1 MIFWRGIMEK
11 LIPLEED
18 KSNNKSIIDYAK
30 GMQFFSTLDQ
40 DELNSITQWI
50 KPYKAKLGA
59 TIFEEGNE
67 SPHLCLIAE
76 GDISIFKEISDSEHL
91 KVADIKAG
99 GSIGEMGILDGEPV
113 SASAIASVDSVVFII
128 SNTDFKKLVTENQS
142 LGIKLLW
149 KIGKIISLRLR
160 KTTGLLAE
168 ISISKPDI

>member
-1 MIFWRGIMEK
+1 MEK

-18 KSNNKSIIDYAK
+18 TTKDKSVLDYVR
-30 GMQFFSTLDQ
+30 GMQFFSDLEQ
-40 DELNSITQWI
+40 DELESVTQWI
-50 KPYKAKLGA
+50 KPYKAELGA
-59 TIFEEGNE
+59 TIFEEGKQ

-76 GDISIFKEISDSEHL
+76 GEISIFKEISDSEHL

-113 SASAIASVDSVVFII
+113 SASAIASVESVVFTI
-128 SNTDFKKLVTENQS
+128 SGEDFEKLVSENKS
-142 LGIKLLW
+142 LGVKLLW

-168 ISISKPDI
+168 ISISKSED

>member
-1 MIFWRGIMEK
+1 MEK

-18 KSNNKSIIDYAK
+18 TTNNKSVLDYVK
-30 GMQFFSTLDQ
+30 GMKFFSDLDQ
-40 DELNSITQWI
+40 DELESVTQWV
-50 KPYKAKLGA
+50 KPYKAELG
-59 TIFEEGNE
+59 TTVFEEGNQ

-76 GDISIFKEISDSEHL
+76 GEISIFKKISDSEYI

-113 SASAIASVDSVVFII
+113 SASAIASVESVVFTI
-128 SNTDFKKLVTENQS
+128 SGEDFKKLVSENES
-142 LGIKLLW
+142 LGVKLLW

-168 ISISKPDI
+168 ISIAKSDD